1 MNLSEYEKSIQ
12 NRLEKNA
19 ADYRLNSQELIRV
32 KKRQERKQSKEI
44 NRWLVKHF
52 SGKETA
58 SISFQLYRREMDT
71 LGRQT
76 AFRGNDWLVED
87 TAVKIAKRY
96 SNELNRFLYGNAT
109 RRYGKKIKLAV
120 CFHNDCN
127 PHLHIISEVDESR
140 GGVSALKEFT
150 ESFCLESFNKFK
162 DVLPKVYVEKTIS
175 VRDSLNYNND
185 DDKARGWNQDD
196 GKVRGWDFLEGMES
210 LILVE

>member
-1 MNLSEYEKSIQ
+1 MNLSEYEKSLQ
-12 NRLEKNA
+12 NRLEKTA
-19 ADYRLNSQELIRV
+19 LNYKLNTQELIRE
-32 KKRQERKQSKEI
+32 KKKQERKQSKEI

-58 SISFQLYRREMDT
+58 SISFQLYRIGMDT

-96 SNELNRFLYGNAT
+96 KNELNRFLYGNAAK
-109 RRYGKKIKLAV
+109 RYGKKIKLVV
-120 CFHNDCN
+120 CFHNDSN
-127 PHLHIISEVDESR
+127 PHFHIISEVDESR

-150 ESFCLESFNKFK
+150 EEFCVKSFNRFK

-175 VRDSLNYNND
+175 VRSSLNYNND

-210 LILVE
+210 LILVD